1 MPYHLAT
8 PHNENLLH
16 FSGKKY
22 PPFFPRCQGRPP
34 PGSEGLR
41 RPTKA
46 FGALSEI
53 KPALLERFS
62 RHFVLVTLYTPK
74 AFVVSY
80 SYELTIKNDI
90 PACIFYSMCEVSI
103 EKTFR
108 LLKCRSPVKSMKDA
122 LCIKDLLKTSDNPA
136 PFFHTVVFDD
146 LPFIPCKESR
156 TSDLVPVFLF

>member
-122 LCIKDLLKTSDNPA
+122 LCIKDLLKTSGGLRRGFEGLRQPR
-136 PFFHTVVFDD
+136 PFFSHRCF
-146 LPFIPCKESR
+146 
-156 TSDLVPVFLF
+156 

>member
-1 MPYHLAT
+1 MSRQAST
-8 PHNENLLH
+8 
-16 FSGKKY
+16 
-22 PPFFPRCQGRPP
+22 
-34 PGSEGLR
+34 GLR

-46 FGALSEI
+46 YEGLSEI

-122 LCIKDLLKTSDNPA
+122 LCIKDLLKTSGGLRRGFEGASKTFDNPA